1 MKKNVLILGSGGRE
15 HALAWSMVN
24 DKKVGKVFCAPGN
37 GGTESLAENIV
48 VNLANHQEVIRL
60 VKEKNIDLTIVGPE
74 APLAN
79 GIVDAFNKENLRI
92 FGPDS
97 YCAQLES
104 SKLFARD
111 VLAEKQVKQPAYYS
125 CFKRSDIESL
135 KEILDL
141 PLVIKADGLAAGKG
155 VIVCQ
160 KEEEFQDALK
170 VIFEENVFGDAASK
184 ISVERCI
191 FGEEL
196 SVFAVCDGLEYKIL
210 GSAQDHKRAYDGDSG
225 PNTGGMGAY
234 APTPLSTPELLDR
247 VGRDIIT
254 PTLEAM
260 TGKGHPYRG
269 FLYIG
274 LMLVEGEPY
283 VIEFNVRMGDPE
295 SQVILPL
302 LKSSL
307 FQLIWDAT
315 EGKLKKS
322 KVELKKD
329 HAVTVVVAADG
340 YPNTYQKGRRIR
352 GLDTLEGSI
361 VFHAGTKRK
370 DHDIIT
376 SGGRVLSAVGFGN
389 TLAEAIAEAY
399 KIVKKIKFR
408 GQYYR
413 KDIGKRGLQY
423 LGIKGKR

>member
-1 MKKNVLILGSGGRE
+1 MKKKVLILGSGGRE
-15 HALAWSMVN
+15 HALAWSMVH
-24 DKKVGKVFCAPGN
+24 DKAVEKVYCAPGN
-37 GGTESLAENIV
+37 GGTESIAENIV

-60 VKEKNIDLTIVGPE
+60 VQAKKIDLTIVGPE
-74 APLAN
+74 NPLAN

-111 VLAEKQVKQPAYYS
+111 IMAEKRIKQPVYYS
-125 CFKRSDIESL
+125 CNTISDVESL
-135 KEILDL
+135 KEILEL

-155 VIVCQ
+155 VLICQ
-160 KEEEFQDALK
+160 KEKEFKEALK
-170 VIFEENVFGDAASK
+170 VIFEENAFGDAS
-184 ISVERCI
+184 SRLSLERCI

-196 SVFAVCDGLEYKIL
+196 SVFAICDGFDYKII
-210 GSAQDHKRAYDGDSG
+210 GSAQDHKRAYDGDKG

-234 APTPLSTPELLDR
+234 APTPLSTPELMDR
-247 VGRDIIT
+247 VGKEIID

-260 TGKGHPYRG
+260 AEKGHPYRG

-274 LMLVEGEPY
+274 LMLVEGEPH

-295 SQVILPL
+295 AQVILPL

-315 EGKLKKS
+315 EGKLKS
-322 KVELKKD
+322 AKVEFKD
-329 HAVTVVVAADG
+329 ESAVTIVIAAEG
-340 YPNTYQKGRRIR
+340 YPIKYKKGRRIR
-352 GLDTLEGSI
+352 GLDKLEDNM
-361 VFHAGTKRK
+361 VFHAGTKSK
-370 DHDIIT
+370 DHDIVT
-376 SGGRVLSAVGFGN
+376 SGGRVLNAVGFGSD
-389 TLAEAIAEAY
+389 LPSAIENAY
-399 KIVKKIKFR
+399 QVVKKVKFR
-408 GQYYR
+408 DQYYR

-423 LGIKGKR
+423 LKTKGKR

>member
-1 MKKNVLILGSGGRE
+1 MKKKVLILGSGGRE
-15 HALAWSMVN
+15 HALAWSMVH
-24 DKKVGKVFCAPGN
+24 DKAVEKVYCAPGN
-37 GGTESLAENIV
+37 GGTESIAENIV

-60 VKEKNIDLTIVGPE
+60 VQAKKIDLTIVGPE
-74 APLAN
+74 NPLAN

-111 VLAEKQVKQPAYYS
+111 IMAEKRIKQPVYYS
-125 CFKRSDIESL
+125 CNTISDVESL
-135 KEILDL
+135 KEILEL

-155 VIVCQ
+155 VLICQ
-160 KEEEFQDALK
+160 KEKEFKEALK
-170 VIFEENVFGDAASK
+170 VIFEENAFGDAS
-184 ISVERCI
+184 SRLSLERCI

-196 SVFAVCDGLEYKIL
+196 SVFAICDGFDYKII
-210 GSAQDHKRAYDGDSG
+210 GSAQDHKRAYDGDKG

-234 APTPLSTPELLDR
+234 APTPLSTPELMDR
-247 VGRDIIT
+247 VGKEIID

-260 TGKGHPYRG
+260 AEKGHPYRG

-274 LMLVEGEPY
+274 LMLVEGEPH

-295 SQVILPL
+295 AQVILPL

-315 EGKLKKS
+315 EGKLKS
-322 KVELKKD
+322 AKVEFKD
-329 HAVTVVVAADG
+329 ESAVTIVIAAEG
-340 YPNTYQKGRRIR
+340 YPIKYKKGRRIR
-352 GLDTLEGSI
+352 GLDKLEGNM
-361 VFHAGTKRK
+361 VFHAGTKSK
-370 DHDIIT
+370 DHDIVT
-376 SGGRVLSAVGFGN
+376 SGGRVLNAVGFGSD
-389 TLAEAIAEAY
+389 LPSAIENAY
-399 KIVKKIKFR
+399 QVVKKVKFR
-408 GQYYR
+408 DQYYR

-423 LGIKGKR
+423 LKTKGKR

>member
-1 MKKNVLILGSGGRE
+1 VY
-15 HALAWSMVN
+15 
-24 DKKVGKVFCAPGN
+24 CAPGN
-37 GGTESLAENIV
+37 GGTESIAENIV

-60 VKEKNIDLTIVGPE
+60 VQAKKIDLTIVGPE
-74 APLAN
+74 NPLAN

-111 VLAEKQVKQPAYYS
+111 IMAEKRIKQPVYYS
-125 CFKRSDIESL
+125 CNTISDVESL
-135 KEILDL
+135 KEILEL

-155 VIVCQ
+155 VLICQ
-160 KEEEFQDALK
+160 KEKEFKEALK
-170 VIFEENVFGDAASK
+170 VIFEENAFGDAS
-184 ISVERCI
+184 SRLSLERCI

-196 SVFAVCDGLEYKIL
+196 SVFAICDGFDYKII
-210 GSAQDHKRAYDGDSG
+210 GSAQDHKRAYDGDKG

-234 APTPLSTPELLDR
+234 APTPLSTPELMDR
-247 VGRDIIT
+247 VGKEIID

-260 TGKGHPYRG
+260 AEKGHPYRG

-274 LMLVEGEPY
+274 LMLVEGEPH

-295 SQVILPL
+295 AQVILPL

-315 EGKLKKS
+315 EGKLKS
-322 KVELKKD
+322 AKVEFKD
-329 HAVTVVVAADG
+329 ESAVTIVIAAEG
-340 YPNTYQKGRRIR
+340 YPIKYKKGRRIR
-352 GLDTLEGSI
+352 GLDKLEDNM
-361 VFHAGTKRK
+361 VFHAGTKSK
-370 DHDIIT
+370 DHDIVT
-376 SGGRVLSAVGFGN
+376 SGGRVLNAVGFGSD
-389 TLAEAIAEAY
+389 LPSAIENAY
-399 KIVKKIKFR
+399 QVVKKVKFR
-408 GQYYR
+408 DQYYR

-423 LGIKGKR
+423 LKTKGKR